1 MKKLFLLS
9 FFIFLFSDTI
19 KIIEE
24 IKKIEQFKPKFK
36 SVQNFNVFS
45 FNKKR
50 QKIVKKDF
58 SFTLK
63 KDLTLQ
69 IYAIFQNRVNINGEW
84 FEVGDMIDGYKIA
97 KINKNFVLL
106 KKGNSKKILKIFS
119 INKLKIE

>member
-19 KIIEE
+19 KIIED
-24 IKKIEQFKPKFK
+24 IKKIEQFNPKFK

-45 FNKKR
+45 FNEKR

-58 SFTLK
+58 SFTSK